1 MASPRPVAVAI
12 VICFP
17 STPQHTTPSSNA
29 PQDAPQPAFLLVSS
43 RKKKHLHVFPKG
55 GVEQGET
62 SDFAAQRESW
72 EEAGLKPNSAVHLT
86 HLLTLHDPSPHIL
99 SPSTD
104 RESPSFVASC
114 QYSFELFLLP
124 PPETRADRSTH
135 DAPSHDEANADDT
148 AALAD
153 SASLST
159 SATSSVSSISS
170 APSSASSSAPSGH
183 PLSSSAEP
191 IESASSALTE
201 PYSLAY
207 LSPTW
212 PESTERTRIFLSGWD
227 ELEKTVCWGRRE
239 DVMRQAVRSAKEWV
253 DDWWKRTGGRIEDAE
268 MSNGVEED
276 EDERI

>member
-17 STPQHTTPSSNA
+17 STTQHTTPTSNT
-29 PQDAPQPAFLLVSS
+29 PQDAPIPSFLLVSS

-62 SDFAAQRESW
+62 TDFAAQRESW
-72 EEAGLKPNSAVHLT
+72 EEAGLKPNSAVHLA

-124 PPETRADRSTH
+124 PPETRAHRSSD
-135 DAPSHDEANADDT
+135 DAPSHDEGNADDT
-148 AALAD
+148 ANLAD
-153 SASLST
+153 SASLSNP
-159 SATSSVSSISS
+159 ATSSVSPIST
-170 APSSASSSAPSGH
+170 APSSASSRGPSGH
-183 PLSSSAEP
+183 PLSSASEP
-191 IESASSALTE
+191 IEPASAALTE

-207 LSPTW
+207 LSPKW

-253 DDWWKRTGGRIEDAE
+253 DDWWMRSGGRIQAVETP
-268 MSNGVEED
+268 NGAD
-276 EDERI
+276 EDSRI

>member
-1 MASPRPVAVAI
+1 MDAKDAYKSP
-12 VICFP
+12 
-17 STPQHTTPSSNA
+17 
-29 PQDAPQPAFLLVSS
+29 LL
-43 RKKKHLHVFPKG
+43 L
-55 GVEQGET
+55 T
-62 SDFAAQRESW
+62 
-72 EEAGLKPNSAVHLT
+72 AGLKPDAAVHLT

-124 PPETRADRSTH
+124 PPETRADRLT
-135 DAPSHDEANADDT
+135 DGTPSHDLVDDT
-148 AALAD
+148 ANHVD

-159 SATSSVSSISS
+159 SAASSVSSISS
-170 APSSASSSAPSGH
+170 APSSASSSAPSGNTLS
-183 PLSSSAEP
+183 LSSDSTDSA
-191 IESASSALTE
+191 ASALTE

-212 PESTERTRIFLSGWD
+212 PESTERARIFLSGWD

-253 DDWWKRTGGRIEDAE
+253 DDWWRRTGGRIEDADVTDGA
-268 MSNGVEED
+268 SDD
-276 EDERI
+276 EDRRT